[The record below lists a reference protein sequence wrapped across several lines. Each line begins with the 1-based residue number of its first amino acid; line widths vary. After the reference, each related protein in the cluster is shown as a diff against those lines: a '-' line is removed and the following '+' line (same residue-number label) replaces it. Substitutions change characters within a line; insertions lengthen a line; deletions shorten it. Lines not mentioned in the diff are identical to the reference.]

1 MKIRMASASIVTP
14 GIGWSESRDQVRRYV
29 TAFLSS
35 HVARL
40 LILSGVPRGS
50 GSNGRICTLITLILY
65 KIASDVYFVYFF
77 IVPWF
82 SQAQIQIILALT
94 GRYKYIV

>member
-50 GSNGRICTLITLILY
+50 GIYGRNRTSITLVSY
-65 KIASDVYFVYFF
+65 KIASDVYLCIFF
-77 IVPWF
+77 
-82 SQAQIQIILALT
+82 S
-94 GRYKYIV
+94 